1 MDIGTLTLTRPS
13 VFSYRIDKLVIAVDQ
28 LFHSSL
34 FTLGLIFV
42 ALAAVH
48 LAYTIIARLQPDKD
62 YTAIGVR
69 IKTWWGMFFIFCL
82 ATLFNP
88 VVSLLSLM
96 LLTFFALKEYFSMIR
111 TRKADRRLFLWAYLA
126 IPIQFYWIY
135 IEWYGMFI
143 VFIPLYV
150 FLLLPIPR
158 LINKGTVGFLRSVS
172 STQWGLMLMVFGLS
186 HLAYFQFATPQYGGG
201 LVLFLVVLT
210 QLNDVVHYLASL
222 YWGRRKVVPTANPSL
237 TWEGFIC
244 AFVVTTAV
252 SYLIYPYLTPLDPV
266 FGIVCGMLISLS
278 GFFGSLTVSVLKR
291 DLLIGDD
298 DKFVALKQSYLSRVD
313 SLAYTS
319 PVFFHVVRYFF
330 DFM

>member
-1 MDIGTLTLTRPS
+1 MD
-13 VFSYRIDKLVIAVDQ
+13 
-28 LFHSSL
+28 SSL
-34 FTLGLIFV
+34 FTLVLIFTV
-42 ALAAVH
+42 LLAIH
-48 LAYTIIARLQPDKD
+48 LIYLVIKRIQPNKD
-62 YTAIGVR
+62 YESIGIR
-69 IKTWWGMFFIFCL
+69 FKTWWGMFFIFCL

-88 VVSLLSLM
+88 IVSLLSLM
-96 LLTFFALKEYFSMIR
+96 VLTFFALKEYFSMIK

-126 IPIQFYWIY
+126 IPVQFYWIY

-150 FLLLPIPR
+150 FLLLPLPR

-186 HLAYFQFATPQYGGG
+186 HLAYFQFATPEYGAG

-210 QLNDVVHYLASL
+210 QLNDVVHHLASI
-222 YWGRRKVVPTANPSL
+222 YFGKRKVVPTANPNL
-237 TWEGFIC
+237 TWEGFAS
-244 AFVVTTAV
+244 AFLITTGV
-252 SYLIYPYLTPLDPV
+252 SYLIYPYLTPLDPT
-266 FGIVCGMLISLS
+266 FGVLSGMLISLS
-278 GFFGSLTVSVLKR
+278 GFFGSLTISVLKR

-298 DKFVALKQSYLSRVD
+298 EKFTALKKSYLSRID

-319 PVFFHVVRYFF
+319 PVFFHVIRYFF

>member
-1 MDIGTLTLTRPS
+1 MNSSLITLTLIFTAL
-13 VFSYRIDKLVIAVDQ
+13 LVIQVIYYI
-28 LFHSSL
+28 LNK
-34 FTLGLIFV
+34 I
-42 ALAAVH
+42 
-48 LAYTIIARLQPDKD
+48 QPDKD
-62 YTAIGVR
+62 YGAIGSK
-69 IKTWWGMFFIFCL
+69 IKTWWGMFVIFCL

-96 LLTFFALKEYFSMIR
+96 VLTFFALKEYFSMIR
-111 TRKADRRLFLWAYLA
+111 SRKADRRLYLWAYLS
-126 IPIQFYWIY
+126 IPVQFYWIY

-143 VFIPLYV
+143 IFIPIYV
-150 FLLLPIPR
+150 FLFLPLPR

-186 HLAYFQFATPQYGGG
+186 HLAYFQFATPEYGAG

-210 QLNDVVHYLASL
+210 QLNDVAHHVASL
-222 YWGRRKVVPTANPSL
+222 YFGKRKVVPTANPYL
-237 TWEGFIC
+237 TWEGF
-244 AFVVTTAV
+244 AFAFLVTTAAA
-252 SYLIYPYLTPLDPV
+252 YLIHPYLTPLGPV
-266 FGIVCGMLISLS
+266 FGVFSGMLISLS

-298 DKFVALKQSYLSRVD
+298 NKFDALKESYLSRVD

-319 PVFFHVVRYFF
+319 PVIFHVIRYFF